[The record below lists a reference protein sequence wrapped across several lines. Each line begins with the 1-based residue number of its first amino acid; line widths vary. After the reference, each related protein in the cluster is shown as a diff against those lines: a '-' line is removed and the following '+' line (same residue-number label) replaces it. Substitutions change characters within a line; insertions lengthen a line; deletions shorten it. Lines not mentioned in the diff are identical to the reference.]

1 MIPFFLEG
9 PDGSSAIFVT
19 IDVARIE
26 LCIRGVN
33 PEDLTR
39 TVYVGSALVLPSNR
53 LFPR

>member
-19 IDVARIE
+19 IDVAQIE
-26 LCIRGVN
+26 LGIRGVT
-33 PEDLTR
+33 PKDLTR
-39 TVYVGSALVLPSNR
+39 AVYVGSALVLPSKR